1 MEVSAIA
8 AEQDLRQAAAG
19 DTSAF
24 ELLLAPLLDPAYRL
38 ATVML
43 GDRGAAEDAV
53 QEASVKAWRKL
64 GGFRGAAPELQAWFF
79 SIVANECRMTR
90 RRRWWS
96 VFKFADLPR
105 SEARVRRPH
114 RAARFRDAP
123 PRHERGPRRRRVRPA
138 APVGRRPR
146 DGCDHRR
153 ARRRLPPHPPA
164 AGRFWRSHRSRAGG
178 KPQPDSGD
186 AY

>member
-64 GGFRGAAPELQAWFF
+64 GGFRGAAPELQAWFADHGD
-79 SIVANECRMTR
+79 VA
-90 RRRWWS
+90 
-96 VFKFADLPR
+96 VFASRLLPV
-105 SEARVRRPH
+105 VRT
-114 RAARFRDAP
+114 FISL
-123 PRHERGPRRRRVRPA
+123 PA
-138 APVGRRPR
+138 GSREVTVGRR
-146 DGCDHRR
+146 
-153 ARRRLPPHPPA
+153 
-164 AGRFWRSHRSRAGG
+164 F
-178 KPQPDSGD
+178 
-186 AY
+186 

>member
-105 SEARVRRPH
+105 SETPTADERFESLDIRQAIQRLPADDRLALYLFFYLDLPLERVARVLGVSTNGARSRVY
-114 RAARFRDAP
+114 RAARRLRPGLAP
-123 PRHERGPRRRRVRPA
+123 EEIPNG
-138 APVGRRPR
+138 
-146 DGCDHRR
+146 
-153 ARRRLPPHPPA
+153 
-164 AGRFWRSHRSRAGG
+164 
-178 KPQPDSGD
+178 
-186 AY
+186 